1 MKKVITIL
9 FVAAFVVAAVLPMAA
24 SAQDKDPV
32 KDPVKDT
39 ARYTGN
45 VVTGSVETV
54 AEAAKGTTETAV
66 SPIVAFWRS
75 ITGQGKPGK
84 IITDPVE
91 KGGKT
96 VYDATV
102 NTGKSAVGQKN

>member
-24 SAQDKDPV
+24 SAQD

-75 ITGQGKPGK
+75 ITGQGKPSK
-84 IITDPVE
+84 IVTDPVE

-102 NTGKSAVGQKN
+102 NTGKTAVGQKN